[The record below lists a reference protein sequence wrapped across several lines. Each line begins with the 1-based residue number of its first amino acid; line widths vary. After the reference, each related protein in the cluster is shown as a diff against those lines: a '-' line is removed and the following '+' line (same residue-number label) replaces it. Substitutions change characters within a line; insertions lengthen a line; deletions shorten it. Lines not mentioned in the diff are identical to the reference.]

1 MLFNSYE
8 YLFLFLPLTLIVYFL
23 LNRTRYIVVAK
34 LWLILASLFFY
45 SWWNIKYLPLMISSI
60 VFNFVIGKYC
70 ADDKLKVNL
79 WKVNLNNKFFLI
91 CGIAGDLI
99 LLGYFKYADFFI
111 NNTNHILHVNIGLLN
126 IIIPLG
132 ISFFTF
138 TQIAYLVDAYNSD
151 VKEYSFVNYSLFVT
165 YFPHLLAGPI
175 IHHREMMPQ
184 FDRLKNKIINH
195 KNLSM
200 GIFLFFIGF
209 FKKIV
214 VADTFAE
221 WAKDGFDV
229 AKQLTLFH
237 AWFTSL
243 SYSMQIYFDFSGY
256 TDMALGSSLMFN
268 IKLPINF
275 NTPYKSLN
283 IQEFWRR
290 WHITLSR
297 FLRDYVYIPLGGN
310 RTSEPKILFNLMST
324 FLIGG
329 LWHGAGW
336 TFVFWGFLHGAATV
350 IHRMWRNFNINMP
363 KFLALFLTFNFVNIA
378 WIFFRAKSWDDA
390 IKVLKGM
397 FGFNGLGIPAEVFE
411 LKERIV
417 ELSSSEFQASGI
429 HAYRAIVRIL
439 TTGNFATLWMILI
452 FIVVAI
458 CFNNSNE
465 MTEDFKP
472 NWQNAL
478 FTICLVVFSTLCL
491 GRVSDFIY
499 FNF

>member
-1 MLFNSYE
+1 
-8 YLFLFLPLTLIVYFL
+8 
-23 LNRTRYIVVAK
+23 
-34 LWLILASLFFY
+34 
-45 SWWNIKYLPLMISSI
+45 MICSI
-60 VFNFVIGKYC
+60 AFNFVIGKYC
-70 ADDKLKVNL
+70 ANEKLNVNV
-79 WKVNLNNKFFLI
+79 WKVNLNKKAFLI
-91 CGIAGDLI
+91 CGIAGNLI
-99 LLGYFKYADFFI
+99 LLGYFKYVDFFI
-111 NNTNHILHVNIGLLN
+111 NNANHIFDTNIRLLN

-151 VKEYSFVNYSLFVT
+151 VKEYNFVNYSLFVT

-175 IHHREMMPQ
+175 IHHKEMMPQ

-221 WAKDGFDV
+221 WAKNGFDL
-229 AKQLTLFH
+229 ATQLTFVD

-256 TDMALGSSLMFN
+256 TDMALGTSLMFN

-275 NTPYKSLN
+275 NTPYKSLD

-290 WHITLSR
+290 WHVTLSR

-310 RTSEPKILFNLMST
+310 RVSEPKNLLNLMST

-336 TFVFWGFLHGAATV
+336 TFVFWGFLHGAAMV
-350 IHRMWRNFNINMP
+350 IHRLWKKLNISMP
-363 KFLALFLTFNFVNIA
+363 KFLALFLTFNFVNLA
-378 WIFFRAKSWDDA
+378 WVFFRAKSWDDA

-397 FGFNGLGIPAEVFE
+397 FGFNGLGLPVEVFE
-411 LKERIV
+411 LKEKIAK
-417 ELSSSEFQASGI
+417 LSSPEFQASGI
-429 HAYRAIVRIL
+429 QAYRQIVGIL
-439 TTGNFATLWMILI
+439 SRGNFAILWMILI
-452 FIVVAI
+452 FMIVAI
-458 CFNNSNE
+458 CFKNSNE

-478 FTICLVVFSTLCL
+478 FTICLAVFSTLCL